1 LARPTAD
8 FAGTGA
14 RRQAGVAAAGAA
26 WEQPQAAPGVSQAAD
41 LAQMMMAD
49 FGVTAAAE
57 AEAEKP
63 RGVSE
68 PGA

>member
-41 LAQMMMAD
+41 LAQMMAD

-57 AEAEKP
+57 AEKP
-63 RGVSE
+63 QGASE